1 MKQKIFLFFCLFI
14 SNLSSTPNLQTSN
27 LTGIY
32 VRCAKKNLSYATAI
46 QLLQDGTIKKIRTE
60 PPFVRKYTYRTA
72 IPTTAMTLAATES
85 PSTVS
90 EEEEEKLDA
99 VEPINSLD
107 SIKSFFPAFFYKNL
121 KSHARYINDVLVPQN
136 KIAKLIFFLFPSHN
150 GEFKVN
156 NLSSCFLGT
165 SFGSAIIKHILN
177 ILTSET
183 SDEVTD
189 ARIILESISIAETFE
204 TGMAAKR
211 RRLIQ
216 AELAEFL
223 QTLREAIDECR
234 TLGIPNKNL
243 PINILMSYL
252 WEKSRTYEEAIRG
265 LTIYPETEEVAYTQ
279 ADIVS
284 EAAIITQL
292 KESDPSKIFPPI
304 MDKVVLKFGEIQHA
318 DCAEVTVRNFL
329 NLILLNANGSVKDEF
344 VDLVSNSSFLKELYS
359 LTNFSSNLLNDEEK
373 ARQWHEALMSIRVI
387 CTPANPDTEMET
399 GFDNF
404 ISTLNKIL
412 KITTIADTIEGQLDT
427 ICRTLSD
434 ENTMIDWYKDSGAK
448 GIIYYSDRVIISIRT
463 SRKTKK
469 FSINQSVG
477 HAYVA
482 F

>member
-1 MKQKIFLFFCLFI
+1 MKQKIFVFFCFFI
-14 SNLSSTPNLQTSN
+14 SNLCSTPNLQTSN

-32 VRCAKKNLSYATAI
+32 VRCAKKNLSYARAI

-60 PPFVRKYTYRTA
+60 PPFVRNYTYNTV
-72 IPTTAMTLAATES
+72 IPTSVMPPAAIESASTASATE
-85 PSTVS
+85 
-90 EEEEEKLDA
+90 EQKLGTI
-99 VEPINSLD
+99 ESIGSLD
-107 SIKSFFPAFFYKNL
+107 SIKSFFPTFFYKNL
-121 KSHARYINDVLVPQN
+121 KSHARYISNVLVPEK

-165 SFGSAIIKHILN
+165 SFGAAIIKHILN
-177 ILTSET
+177 TLISET
-183 SDEVTD
+183 PGEATD
-189 ARIILESISIAETFE
+189 AQIILESLEIAKAFE
-204 TGMAAKR
+204 PSMTPKR
-211 RRLIQ
+211 RRSIQ
-216 AELAEFL
+216 AELGEFL
-223 QTLREAIDECR
+223 QTLREAIDESR
-234 TLGIPNKNL
+234 SLDIQNRNL

-265 LTIYPETEEVAYTQ
+265 LTIYPETEAVAYTQ
-279 ADIVS
+279 ADVIR
-284 EAAIITQL
+284 EAEIITHL

-304 MDKVVLKFGEIQHA
+304 LDKVVLKFGEAQHA

-329 NLILLNANGSVKDEF
+329 NLILLNSNGSVKDEF
-344 VDLVSNSSFLKELYS
+344 VYLVSNSSFLSGLYS

-373 ARQWHEALMSIRVI
+373 ARQWHEALMSISVI
-387 CTPANPDTEMET
+387 CTPENPETEMET

-412 KITTIADTIEGQLDT
+412 KITTIADTAEDQLNT

-434 ENTMIDWYKDSGAK
+434 ENTIIDWYKDSGAK
-448 GIIYYSDRVIISIRT
+448 GTIYYSDRVIISMRT
-463 SRKTKK
+463 SRKTKR

-477 HAYVA
+477 HAYIA